1 VRRAATLLAALCLL
15 IAGLAPA
22 ALLAAPA
29 AAAGGDPPALEDLAT
44 VPPGYRLSGREVLA
58 IAAGAQRGAA
68 ERARLGRDRLFANVF
83 VKPPGRWQVSWF
95 QRGTDREVVQVHV
108 DDAAGQVVE
117 DWTGAQVAWTMA
129 RGYPG
134 AFGRAVNSPWIWLGL
149 TALFVLPFVDRR
161 RGRRLVAVDLAAI
174 ASLGVSVAFFNDAR
188 IGVSVPLAYPPLLY
202 LLGRMLWLGLRRPD
216 PLEAAPRPLVGVRV
230 LAGILVF
237 LIGFRL
243 TLNVVDSNVIDVGYS
258 GVIGGDR
265 LGDGLD
271 LWGTFP
277 HDNQN
282 GDTYG
287 PVAYAAYIPF
297 EQALPWSGTWDSLD
311 AAHAAAI
318 AFDLTCLALLWQI
331 GQGLGGTRLGVML
344 AYAWAACPFTLYVL
358 NTNGNDGLVA
368 ALVLAAVAAG
378 MRARA
383 GASGALVALA
393 GWTKFAPLA
402 LAPLFA
408 AQVSGPKSGARR
420 FALAF
425 AGVTLLCAALVLGS
439 GGLQTFA
446 DRTLGFQESRDSP
459 FSIWGQLGDGWA
471 PVQTVVQAAAVL
483 LAVALA
489 FVPRRR
495 DAVGLAAL
503 SAAILIATQLG
514 VSHWFYLYAAWF
526 LGPVFVAVLGRG
538 AGVVSP
544 PALRPTA
551 PAAARSRPRA
561 AAVASSG

>member
-15 IAGLAPA
+15 IAGLGLAP
-22 ALLAAPA
+22 LPVAPA
-29 AAAGGDPPALEDLAT
+29 AAAGDPPALENLST
-44 VPPGYRLSGREVLA
+44 VPAGYRLSGREVLA
-58 IAAGAQRGAA
+58 IATRAPRGAA
-68 ERARLGRDRLFANVF
+68 ERARLGRGRVFVNVF
-83 VKPPGRWQVSWF
+83 VKRPGRWQVSWF
-95 QRGTDREVVQVHV
+95 RRGTDHEVVQVHV
-108 DDAAGQVVE
+108 DDASGLVVE

-174 ASLGVSVAFFNDAR
+174 ASLGVSVAFFNDAQ

-202 LLGRMLWLGLRRPD
+202 LLARMLWLGLRPPG
-216 PLEAAPRPLVGVRV
+216 PLEAAPRPLVDVRA
-230 LAGILVF
+230 LAAMLVF
-237 LIGFRL
+237 LVGFRL

-265 LGDGLD
+265 LGDGRN

-277 HDNQN
+277 HDNQD

-297 EQALPWSGTWDSLD
+297 EQLLPWTGTWDSLD

-318 AFDLTCLALLWQI
+318 AFDLTCLALLWHI
-331 GQGLGGTRLGVML
+331 GRGLGGTRLGVML

-358 NTNGNDGLVA
+358 DTNGNDGLVA
-368 ALVLAAVAAG
+368 ALVLGAVAAA
-378 MRARA
+378 MRGRS

-408 AQVSGPKSGARR
+408 AWTGGPRSARR

-425 AGVTLLCAALVLGS
+425 AGVTLLCGALVLGS
-439 GGLQTFA
+439 GGLETFA
-446 DRTLGFQESRDSP
+446 DRTLGFQASRDSP

-471 PVQTVVQAAAVL
+471 PVQTAVQAAAVL

-495 DAVGLAAL
+495 DTVGLAAL
-503 SAAILIATQLG
+503 TAAILIATQLG

-526 LGPVFVAVLGRG
+526 LGPVLIAVLGRG
-538 AGVVSP
+538 AGALSP
-544 PALRPTA
+544 PRLRPTA
-551 PAAARSRPRA
+551 RAAARSRPPA

>member
-1 VRRAATLLAALCLL
+1 MRRAATLLAALCLL
-15 IAGLAPA
+15 IAGPGLAAIP
-22 ALLAAPA
+22 AAPA
-29 AAAGGDPPALEDLAT
+29 AARADPPALADLST
-44 VPPGYRLSGREVLA
+44 IPPGYRLSGRQALG
-58 IAAGAQRGAA
+58 IAARAQRGAA
-68 ERARLGRDRLFANVF
+68 ERARLGRGRVFANVF
-83 VKPPGRWQVSWF
+83 VKRPGRWQVSWF
-95 QRGTDREVVQVHV
+95 KRGTDREVVQVLV
-108 DDAAGQVVE
+108 DDAGGVVLE
-117 DWTGAQVAWTMA
+117 DWTGPQVVWTMA

-149 TALFVLPFVDRR
+149 TALFVLPFADAR

-202 LLGRMLWLGLRRPD
+202 LLGRMLWLGLRRPRL
-216 PLEAAPRPLVGVRV
+216 PETAPRPPVGVRA

-243 TLNVVDSNVIDVGYS
+243 MLNLADSNVIDVGYS

-277 HDNQN
+277 RDNQN

-297 EQALPWSGTWDSLD
+297 EQLLPWSGRWDSLD

-318 AFDLTCLALLWQI
+318 AFDLTCLALLWHI
-331 GQGLGGTRLGVML
+331 GRRLGGTRLGVML

-368 ALVLAAVAAG
+368 ALVLAAVAAATSPG
-378 MRARA
+378 R
-383 GASGALVALA
+383 SGALVALA

-408 AQVSGPKSGARR
+408 AHRPGGARR
-420 FALAF
+420 FAAAF

-439 GGLQTFA
+439 GGLETFA
-446 DRTLGFQESRDSP
+446 DRTLGFQESRNSP

-471 PVQTVVQAAAVL
+471 PVQTAVQAAAVL

-495 DAVGLAAL
+495 DTVGLAAL

-514 VSHWFYLYAAWF
+514 VTHWFYLYAAWF
-526 LGPVFVAVLGRG
+526 LGPVFIAVLGRG
-538 AGVVSP
+538 AGALSP
-544 PALRPTA
+544 PPIRPRA
-551 PAAARSRPRA
+551 AAAARSPRPA

>member
-15 IAGLAPA
+15 TAGLGPSAPP
-22 ALLAAPA
+22 PA
-29 AAAGGDPPALEDLAT
+29 AAAGDPPALEDLAT
-44 VPPGYRLSGREVLA
+44 VPPGYRLSGREALA
-58 IAAGAQRGAA
+58 IAARAPRGAA
-68 ERARLGRDRLFANVF
+68 ERARLGRGRVFANVF

-95 QRGTDREVVQVHV
+95 ERGTEREVVQVHV
-108 DDAAGQVVE
+108 DDAGGRVVE
-117 DWTGAQVAWTMA
+117 DWTGPQVAWTMA
-129 RGYPG
+129 RGYSG

-149 TALFVLPFVDRR
+149 TALFVLPFIDAR

-216 PLEAAPRPLVGVRV
+216 PLEAAPRALVGVPA
-230 LAGILVF
+230 LAGMLVF

-297 EQALPWSGTWDSLD
+297 EQVLPWSGTWDSLD

-318 AFDLTCLALLWQI
+318 AFDLTCLALLWHI
-331 GQGLGGTRLGVML
+331 GRRLGGTRLGVTL

-358 NTNGNDGLVA
+358 DTNGNDGLVA
-368 ALVLAAVAAG
+368 ALVLAAVAAA
-378 MRARA
+378 MARRA
-383 GASGALVALA
+383 GSSGALVALA

-408 AQVSGPKSGARR
+408 AWPGGPRSARR

-439 GGLQTFA
+439 GGLETFA

-471 PVQTVVQAAAVL
+471 PVQTAVQAAAVV

-495 DAVGLAAL
+495 DTVGLAAL
-503 SAAILIATQLG
+503 SAAILISTQLG
-514 VSHWFYLYAAWF
+514 VSHWFYLYAVWF
-526 LGPVFVAVLGRG
+526 LGPVFVAVLARG
-538 AGVVSP
+538 AGAVSP
-544 PALRPTA
+544 PPLRPTA
-551 PAAARSRPRA
+551 PATARSRPRA
-561 AAVASSG
+561 AVVASSG

>member
-1 VRRAATLLAALCLL
+1 MRRAATLLAALCLL
-15 IAGLAPA
+15 IAGPGPA
-22 ALLAAPA
+22 ALPPASA
-29 AAAGGDPPALEDLAT
+29 AAAGDPPALEDLAA
-44 VPPGYRLSGREVLA
+44 VPSGYRLSGREVLA
-58 IAAGAQRGAA
+58 IATRAQRGAA
-68 ERARLGRDRLFANVF
+68 ERARLGRGRVFANVF
-83 VKPPGRWQVSWF
+83 VKRPGRWQVSWF

-108 DDAAGQVVE
+108 DDANGQVVE
-117 DWTGAQVAWTMA
+117 DWTGPQVAWTMA

-174 ASLGVSVAFFNDAR
+174 ASLGVSVAFVNDAR
-188 IGVSVPLAYPPLLY
+188 IGVSAPLAYPPLLY
-202 LLGRMLWLGLRRPD
+202 LLGRMLWLGLHRPD
-216 PLEAAPRPLVGVRV
+216 PLEAAPRPLVGVPA
-230 LAGILVF
+230 LAGMLVF

-265 LGDGLD
+265 LGDGLN

-297 EQALPWSGTWDSLD
+297 EQLLPWSGTWDSLD

-318 AFDLTCLALLWQI
+318 AFDLTCLALLWHI
-331 GQGLGGTRLGVML
+331 GRGLGGTRLGVTL

-368 ALVLAAVAAG
+368 ALVLAAVAAAMG
-378 MRARA
+378 RRA

-408 AQVSGPKSGARR
+408 AYRPGGARR
-420 FALAF
+420 FALTF
-425 AGVTLLCAALVLGS
+425 AGVTLLCGALVLGS
-439 GGLQTFA
+439 GGIETFA

-471 PVQTVVQAAAVL
+471 PVQTAVQAAAVL

-495 DAVGLAAL
+495 DTVGLAAL
-503 SAAILIATQLG
+503 SAAVLIATQLG
-514 VSHWFYLYAAWF
+514 VTHWFYLYAAWF

-538 AGVVSP
+538 AVAVSP
-544 PALRPTA
+544 PPLRPTA